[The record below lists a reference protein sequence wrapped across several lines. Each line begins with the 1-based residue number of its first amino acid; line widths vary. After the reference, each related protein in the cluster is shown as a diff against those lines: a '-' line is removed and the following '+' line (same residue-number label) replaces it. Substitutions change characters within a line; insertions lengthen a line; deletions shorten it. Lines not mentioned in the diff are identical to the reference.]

1 MKAPKENRAT
11 LFFWCSYSQDQH
23 RVVFQKTNKWKKAKV
38 IEHEWVLP
46 VWELWVCSYSSYDSG
61 HLGSDCKGEWKRSH
75 SYGSCIWQRVTTYW
89 FRLSRKAMFLLHVFS
104 FPVWVELRTQI
115 LLKCINSFLNVS
127 YQSGRNERNYWS
139 TPEGQSF
146 KLVYFTRC
154 IVKKKKSNAALMPSQ
169 RCGRTVLSIEQD
181 NRLGSASN

>member
-1 MKAPKENRAT
+1 MKKGKGYWTWVGLAGVRAVSV
-11 LFFWCSYSQDQH
+11 LLQLLWQWSSGLRLQ
-23 RVVFQKTNKWKKAKV
+23 R
-38 IEHEWVLP
+38 WVETKP
-46 VWELWVCSYSSYDSG
+46 FVWEL
-61 HLGSDCKGEWKRSH
+61 HLAKGNNF
-75 SYGSCIWQRVTTYW
+75 W